1 MAENKQADKV
11 KFGVSNVHYAM
22 METMDPPVYG
32 VPVAIPGAVNLSLQ
46 ANGGSNP
53 FYADNMQYFVT
64 VTNNGYSVDLEAAL
78 FPKRFMED
86 VFGNKES
93 TVDKVVTENA
103 KIQPKPFALLF
114 QEEGDQTGT
123 KFVLYNCTATRPS
136 RTLATTTDTTT
147 PQTQTS
153 TISASPLTDGR
164 TMSYTTENTPAEV
177 TAGWYEKVWLKDAE
191 GEAES
196 GNTQGEQVEA

>member
-1 MAENKQADKV
+1 MDGKQADKV

-22 METMDPPVYG
+22 METMDPPTYG
-32 VPVAIPGAVNLSLQ
+32 TPVAIPGAVSLSLQ

-64 VTNNGYSVDLEAAL
+64 VTNNGYNVDLEAAL
-78 FPKRFMED
+78 FPKQFMED
-86 VFGNKES
+86 VFGNTES
-93 TVDKVVTENA
+93 ATDKVVTENA
-103 KIQPKPFALLF
+103 KVQPKPFALLF

-164 TMSYTTENTPAEV
+164 TMSYTTENTPTEV
-177 TAGWYEKVWLKDAE
+177 TAGWYKKVWVED
-191 GEAES
+191 
-196 GNTQGEQVEA
+196 TQTAPPETHDQTGQVEP